1 VKKYLYLFLLII
13 VLTACKNDTERKN
26 LNARQP
32 KVVEAKGYVVP
43 NDSMATPKVFL
54 VDESKLKKIKAGNP
68 KVVPTNLNV
77 HLAGNPKVVVAGKP
91 RVITPGQDT
100 FLLPKIVPAI
110 DSPFV
115 AGIPEV
121 VVAKDPYIRD
131 QNPQNFSSFSKLQ
144 GLKHHSVRCMLQDK
158 FGNLWFGTVGGG
170 VSKYDGKMFTHFT
183 EKEGLSNNNVWSILE
198 DRFGNLWF
206 GTWGGGVSKYD
217 GKEFT
222 HFTEKEGLSNNL
234 VMCILED
241 KSGNIWFG
249 TTGGGVSKY
258 DGKVFTHFTE
268 KEGLSNNNVWSILE
282 DRFGNLWFG
291 TEGGGVSKYDGK
303 GFTHFTEK
311 EGLSNNVVVSS
322 LEDKSGNLWFG
333 TSGGGASKYDGIR
346 FTHFTEKEG
355 LSNNLVV
362 SILEDK
368 SGNIWLGTHEGGV
381 SKYDGKEFTHFT
393 EKEGLS
399 KNYVFSILEDRS
411 GNLWFGTAG
420 GGVSKYS
427 GNSFTHFTEKEGLNS
442 NHGLVLSI
450 LEDKSGNLWF
460 GTAGGGVSKY
470 DGKEFTHFT
479 EKEGLSNNFVMSILE
494 DRSGNLWFGTEGG
507 GVSKYDGKSFTLFTE
522 KDGLSNNVVWRII
535 ADRSGNLWFCTDEG
549 GVSKYDGKSFTHFT
563 EKEGLSNNTVRS
575 ITEDKSGNLWFGTG
589 RGASKYDGKRFTHF
603 TAKEGLS
610 NNLVLSILEDK
621 SGNLWFGTMGGGV
634 CKYDGKSFTHF
645 TEKEGLSNNVVSSI
659 IEDRSDPKGGIWLGT
674 RFGFN
679 KLTIDKLAA
688 LRQAQGTN
696 LNLKDYDVLFKNY
709 GYDDGFLGVGCNLN
723 SILQAKDGS
732 IWVGANDRL
741 TVCHPEGFAA
751 DTLAPSMQVTGIELF
766 NEPIT
771 WPLLLSK
778 QDSTLVLR
786 NGMQVSGY
794 SFSDVSR
801 WYNLPE
807 NLSLAYNNNYL
818 TFNFIGITMSQ
829 PKRVKYKYKLEGMD
843 ENWSGL
849 TSRNE
854 ATYGNLPHGTY
865 TFMVKS
871 MNSEGYWSKPFEYT
885 FTIRPPWWLTW
896 WFKTFAGVFIIGS
909 VIFFIK
915 WRERKLK
922 AEKIILEKT
931 VEERTAE
938 VVQQKHLI
946 EEKHKEITD
955 SINYAE
961 RIQRSFLATKDLLD
975 ENLKDYFVF
984 FQPKD
989 VVSGDFY
996 WASKLNNGSFAYICA
1011 DSTGHG
1017 VSGAILTV
1025 LAISYLNYILLNKEI
1040 NHAGQVLD
1048 YLDEKWIE
1056 TFQQGAKKLH
1066 NNDWVEISICVYNTE
1081 TSEIEF
1087 AGANSKALIIKQTG
1101 EQIEC
1106 VGNKYPIGG
1115 WQLEQN
1121 RKYTTQTFE
1130 VLSGDMIYLFSDGFK
1145 DQFSGNTGKRL
1156 TKKNFYNLLSN
1167 TFNLPC
1173 ELQKN
1178 YLNKELYNWMGGEIQ
1193 TDDVCVVGVRF

>member
-1 VKKYLYLFLLII
+1 MLRYTCFIVFIFLFSC
-13 VLTACKNDTERKN
+13 TQNQREDHNNTH
-26 LNARQP
+26 QP
-32 KVVEAKGYVVP
+32 KVVEAKGYIVP
-43 NDSMATPKVFL
+43 IDSMAEPKVI
-54 VDESKLKKIKAGNP
+54 VIDESKLKKTPVGKPQVVSTNTNIHPASQG
-68 KVVPTNLNV
+68 KVVLV
-77 HLAGNPKVVVAGKP
+77 DEAKLRK
-91 RVITPGQDT
+91 IIPGSGT
-100 FLLPKIVPAI
+100 YSLPKMVPAI
-110 DSPFV
+110 DSAFV
-115 AGIPEV
+115 AGVPEV
-121 VVAKDPYIRD
+121 VFAKDPYIRD
-131 QNPQNFSSFSKLQ
+131 KNPQNFSSFSKLQ

-183 EKEGLSNNNVWSILE
+183 EKEGLSNDNVWSILE

-258 DGKVFTHFTE
+258 DGKGFTHFTE

-303 GFTHFTEK
+303 GFIHFTEK
-311 EGLSNNVVVSS
+311 EGLSNNVVVSI

-333 TSGGGASKYDGIR
+333 TSGGGASKYDGKG

-355 LSNNLVV
+355 LSNNIVM

-368 SGNIWLGTHEGGV
+368 SGNIWFGAASGGV
-381 SKYDGKEFTHFT
+381 SKYDGKGFTHFT
-393 EKEGLS
+393 G
-399 KNYVFSILEDRS
+399 
-411 GNLWFGTAG
+411 
-420 GGVSKYS
+420 
-427 GNSFTHFTEKEGLNS
+427 
-442 NHGLVLSI
+442 
-450 LEDKSGNLWF
+450 
-460 GTAGGGVSKY
+460 
-470 DGKEFTHFT
+470 
-479 EKEGLSNNFVMSILE
+479 KEGLSNNYVMSILE
-494 DRSGNLWFGTEGG
+494 DRSGNLWFGTEGS
-507 GVSKYDGKSFTLFTE
+507 GVFKYDGKSVTQFTE

-549 GVSKYDGKSFTHFT
+549 GVSKYDGKRFTHFT
-563 EKEGLSNNTVRS
+563 EKEGLSNNLVWS

-589 RGASKYDGKRFTHF
+589 RGVSKYDGKRFTHF
-603 TAKEGLS
+603 TEKEGLS

-696 LNLKDYDVLFKNY
+696 LNLKEYDVLFKNY

-723 SILQAKDGS
+723 SILQAKNGS

-786 NGMQVSGY
+786 NGMLVSGY

-829 PKRVKYKYKLEGMD
+829 PKRVRYKYKLEGMD

-871 MNSEGYWSKPFEYT
+871 MNSEGLWSKPFEYT
-885 FTIRPPWWLTW
+885 FTIRPPWWRTW
-896 WFKTFAGVFIIGS
+896 WAYSAYAILIVGAVFS
-909 VIFFIK
+909 YVR
-915 WRERKLK
+915 WRERALRARQKELEVKVDEATVEIRKQKEIVEIEKERSENLLLNILPHEVAEELK
-922 AEKIILEKT
+922 VNGHAEAKQISNVTILFTDFKSFTAIAEQLSPKELVADLNICFSEFDRIMEKYGIEKIKT
-931 VEERTAE
+931 
-938 VVQQKHLI
+938 I
-946 EEKHKEITD
+946 GD
-955 SINYAE
+955 SYMAAGGLPSPNFTHA
-961 RIQRSFLATKDLLD
+961 
-975 ENLKDYFVF
+975 V
-984 FQPKD
+984 D
-989 VVSGDFY
+989 VVRASLEIADFIEKEKQRKIAEQLPY
-996 WASKLNNGSFAYICA
+996 FEVRLGIHTGPVVAGIVGVKKFAYDIWGDTVNTA
-1011 DSTGHG
+1011 SRMES
-1017 VSGAILTV
+1017 SGEIGKV
-1025 LAISYLNYILLNKEI
+1025 NIS
-1040 NHAGQVLD
+1040 
-1048 YLDEKWIE
+1048 E
-1056 TFQQGAKKLH
+1056 TTYEL
-1066 NNDWVEISICVYNTE
+1066 V
-1081 TSEIEF
+1081 
-1087 AGANSKALIIKQTG
+1087 
-1101 EQIEC
+1101 
-1106 VGNKYPIGG
+1106 
-1115 WQLEQN
+1115 
-1121 RKYTTQTFE
+1121 
-1130 VLSGDMIYLFSDGFK
+1130 K
-1145 DQFSGNTGKRL
+1145 DQFI
-1156 TKKNFYNLLSN
+1156 
-1167 TFNLPC
+1167 C
-1173 ELQKN
+1173 E
-1178 YLNKELYNWMGGEIQ
+1178 YRGEI
-1193 TDDVCVVGVRF
+1193 DAKGKGKVKMYFVN